1 LEPTSQNAFPEGT
14 LLMQELSHR
23 INNELASAINAI
35 SLAAARSG
43 SSDVKAVLANVSERL
58 HSYADVHRTLQVPEH
73 QTYIDAAQYLRQLC
87 LSISRSKLESN
98 NIRLVL
104 AVRPLS
110 MSSERCW
117 RLGLIVYEL
126 VTNSARHAF
135 NGTEG
140 EVWVELWPA
149 GHFVE
154 CRVSDNGTTRQRF
167 QHGRGLTIVQQLV
180 RCLNGRLEQSFGPQ
194 GSSSIL
200 VFPFQALRF
209 RRSF

>member
-1 LEPTSQNAFPEGT
+1 MEPTSQNAFPEGA

-23 INNELASAINAI
+23 TKNELASAINVI

-43 SSDVKAVLANVSERL
+43 SSDVKAVLNNVNERL
-58 HSYADVHRTLQVPEH
+58 HSYADVHRTLQIPEH

-87 LSISRSKLESN
+87 LSLSRSKLESN
-98 NIRLVL
+98 NVRLVL

-110 MSSERCW
+110 MPSDRCW

-135 NGTEG
+135 NGKEG

-149 GHFVE
+149 GRFVE
-154 CRVSDNGTTRQRF
+154 CRVSDNGTSRGGI

-180 RCLNGRLEQSFGPQ
+180 RCLNGRLEQNFGPQ

-200 VFPFQALRF
+200 VFPF
-209 RRSF
+209 

>member
-1 LEPTSQNAFPEGT
+1 MEPISQNAFPEGA

-23 INNELASAINAI
+23 IKNELASAINVI

-43 SSDVKAVLANVSERL
+43 SSDVKAVLNNVSERL

-87 LSISRSKLESN
+87 LSISRSKLESDS
-98 NIRLVL
+98 IRLVL

-110 MSSERCW
+110 MPSGRCW
-117 RLGLIVYEL
+117 RLGMIVYEL
-126 VTNSARHAF
+126 VNNSARHAF

-149 GHFVE
+149 GRFVE
-154 CRVSDNGTTRQRF
+154 CRVSDNGTGREGI

-180 RCLNGRLEQSFGPQ
+180 RSLNGRLEQSFGPQ

-200 VFPFQALRF
+200 VFPF
-209 RRSF
+209 

>member
-1 LEPTSQNAFPEGT
+1 LEPISQNAFPEGA

-23 INNELASAINAI
+23 IKNELASAINVI

-43 SSDVKAVLANVSERL
+43 SSDVKAVLNNVSERL

-149 GHFVE
+149 GRFVE
-154 CRVSDNGTTRQRF
+154 CRVSDNGTGREGI

-180 RCLNGRLEQSFGPQ
+180 RSLNGRLEQSFGPQ

-200 VFPFQALRF
+200 VFPF
-209 RRSF
+209 